1 MLKLAEAIY
10 FAKLAHDGQLRK
22 GGTPYI
28 EHPMRVMFTLSAYTM
43 DEDLLCAAVL
53 HDVVEDTKYDFTDI
67 NMRFGERVAN
77 LVKELTNVEDKKES
91 RAKRIAARNDKYF
104 HMSGDAQVIKMCD
117 RIDNLRTLSSLD
129 PKFAKMYL
137 QESKDMVEYMRA
149 GSEGLAVDVVDDL
162 ESEIY
167 LAERMHGY
175 RK

>member
-1 MLKLAEAIY
+1 MLKLAEAIH
-10 FAKLAHDGQLRK
+10 FAKIAHDGQLRK
-22 GGTPYI
+22 GGGPYI

-77 LVKELTNVEDKKES
+77 LVKELTNEDEDEP

-104 HMSGDAQVIKMCD
+104 HMSEDAKVVKMCD
-117 RIDNLRTLSSLD
+117 RMHNLRTLSSLD
-129 PKFAKMYL
+129 PKFAEMYL
-137 QESKDMVEYMRA
+137 QESKDMLECMIA
-149 GSEGLAVDVVDDL
+149 GSEGWAINVTDDL

-167 LAERMHGY
+167 LAERMHDY